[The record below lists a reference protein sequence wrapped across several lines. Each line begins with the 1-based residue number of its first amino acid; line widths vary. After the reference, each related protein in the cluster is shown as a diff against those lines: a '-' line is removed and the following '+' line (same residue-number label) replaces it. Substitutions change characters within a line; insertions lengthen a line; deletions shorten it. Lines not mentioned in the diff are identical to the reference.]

1 MSIEIIDILKP
12 KNGLSFKLIED
23 VDIAVQGYESLA
35 DAVSHFATQSAVQQI
50 INAALSG
57 KQDTLTTTQLAAV
70 NSGITSELVTQ
81 IGTNTTAIAGKASQA
96 DLTALETEVDSK
108 ADASDLT
115 TATANLQAQIDAIV
129 TPATQDAEVQNA
141 RVGADGTSHA
151 TLKARCD
158 SDDEKHTQ
166 SEADIQSILDEAI
179 SQKTNLTSQYV
190 LGYIT
195 LTGGIGNTVNTT
207 PSTSTQYKYVLVP
220 CKKGDLFKL
229 TGLGGASPRL
239 WGFTDTECKLLSV
252 ASAEA
257 QASNLELTA
266 SSDGYFISNVYGINT
281 STYPYALEQKHYVPV
296 VDEIESIDSE
306 ISTARVDADNV
317 THLSLSDRL
326 NADDEKHTETETD
339 IYNILDSSIATS
351 SNLTSQYV
359 KGYIT
364 LSVGVGNTVNPTPST
379 SNQYSYIIQP
389 CKRGEKFTI
398 TGLGGTSPRLWGFTD
413 ADYKLLSVADS
424 EEQKS
429 SFELVAPNDGYF
441 ISNVYSANTTTY
453 PYSLF
458 FKYYPNVVNEIGI
471 VQEEIDELKYQ
482 KIDLIQVRNRYY
494 NAGNGIL
501 TYYNGFTCTQLIKVI
516 PGATAFIK
524 TSAGDSVGVAGYNSE
539 KVYNSRILET
549 GGSALYPV
557 ERGVLTTKIIIPT
570 DVYYITVSNVAP
582 NDTDIEVT
590 LPNDI
595 AEVNKSTKML
605 IVPQSSLAF
614 DVYVAASANKYLR
627 HHFVKQYYSDTLSYG
642 DDQTKEVVGADVWY
656 SDVIADGATSVMAGN
671 FNFIH
676 NISNMQGHNGY
687 VGAGH
692 GCAVA
697 DWTIFYADGNPIAPD
712 LLSFPMECSRF
723 DFQIK
728 AKNYLIDKPNSPSES
743 HAVPTLD
750 ENGEPIVTLINII
763 DAQIREGNVIEYRN
777 RLIFKMDG
785 IQFSE
790 CHGSMCEGYFAAFDN
805 VIISN
810 SEESWNSID
819 SSDDYSRTKMHGTEW
834 DVFTAGSKKALSVT
848 MFGDNYK
855 VKNELYQV
863 NGARNTITNTRTAL
877 YRDNGA
883 RMKVYLMP
891 VVTTMS
897 AENIAGGATVET
909 FNSGDI
915 LDCISRREISCI

>member
-1 MSIEIIDILKP
+1 MSVQVIDTLKP
-12 KNGLSFKLIED
+12 KNNGDFPIAEAA
-23 VDIAVQGYESLA
+23 DIAVSSSQRLPEALA
-35 DAVSHFATQSAVQQI
+35 AKADTSALAET
-50 INAALSG
+50 NAA
-57 KQDTLTTTQLAAV
+57 V
-70 NSGITSELVTQ
+70 
-81 IGTNTTAIAGKASQA
+81 
-96 DLTALETEVDSK
+96 ALK
-108 ADASDLT
+108 ADATVTDG
-115 TATANLQAQIDAIV
+115 LQNQINQIEISAS
-129 TPATQDAEVQNA
+129 AEAVVAPEVAGA

-166 SEADIQSILDEAI
+166 SEATLQSILDATI
-179 SQKTNLTSQYV
+179 SKITDETSNYAFGTINMSV
-190 LGYIT
+190 GV
-195 LTGGIGNTVNTT
+195 GNTVNTT
-207 PSTSTQYKYVLVP
+207 PSTSTQYKYIIIP
-220 CKKGDLFKL
+220 CEKGNFFK
-229 TGLGGASPRL
+229 
-239 WGFTDTECKLLSV
+239 
-252 ASAEA
+252 
-257 QASNLELTA
+257 
-266 SSDGYFISNVYGINT
+266 
-281 STYPYALEQKHYVPV
+281 
-296 VDEIESIDSE
+296 
-306 ISTARVDADNV
+306 
-317 THLSLSDRL
+317 
-326 NADDEKHTETETD
+326 
-339 IYNILDSSIATS
+339 
-351 SNLTSQYV
+351 
-359 KGYIT
+359 
-364 LSVGVGNTVNPTPST
+364 
-379 SNQYSYIIQP
+379 
-389 CKRGEKFTI
+389 I

-413 ADYKLLSVADS
+413 ADYKLLSVANAEARGTDIV
-424 EEQKS
+424 
-429 SFELVAPNDGYF
+429 LTATADGYF
-441 ISNVYSANTTTY
+441 ISNVYAINTTTYPYKLEHKHYLPVAEEIEDVDTEITSARTDTGSVIHASLSDRLDSDDEKHTEVETDIYNILDSSISAEANKTSEYAKGIINLAVGVGNTVDPTPSTSTGYSYYIHSCRKGDTYIVTGLGGTSARAWGFTDSEYKLLSVANSEERVENLTLVAEQDGYFISDVYSSNTTTY

-458 FKYYPNVVNEIGI
+458 FKYYPNVVNEIET

-482 KIDLIQVRNRYY
+482 KINVIQVRNRYY
-494 NAGNGIL
+494 NAGSGEL
-501 TYYNGFTCTQLIKVI
+501 TYYANFTCSQLIKVI
-516 PGATAFIK
+516 PGATAYIK
-524 TSAGDSVGVAGYNSE
+524 TSAGDSVGVAGYSSA

-557 ERGVLTTKIIIPT
+557 GRGVLTTKIIIPT

-595 AEVNKSTKML
+595 AEMNEPTKML

-692 GCAVA
+692 GCTVA
-697 DWTIFYADGNPIAPD
+697 DWTIFYADGKPAAPD

-750 ENGEPIVTLINII
+750 ENGDPIVTSINII
-763 DAQIREGNVIEYRN
+763 DAKIREGNVIEYRN

-810 SEESWNSID
+810 SEESWNYID
-819 SSDDYSRTKMHGTEW
+819 SSADYARVKMHGTEW

-848 MFGDNYK
+848 MLGSNYK
-855 VKNELYQV
+855 VKNELLQM
-863 NGARNTITNTRTAL
+863 NGSRNTITNTRTAL
-877 YRDNGA
+877 YRDNGP

-891 VVTTMS
+891 VVTTIS
-897 AENIAGGATVET
+897 SENIAEGATVET